1 MGVISKTGKYNG
13 NSKLVPHLMEH
24 KDYVVHYPNLQFI
37 ESLGVKI
44 TEVKEIVEF
53 DQKDWMA
60 PYIEFNTERRKEARN
75 DFEKEFFKLMNN
87 SVFGKTMEQV
97 KNRMKLHIT
106 TDEQSAKKWSASSTC
121 RGERSSTGCT

>member
-1 MGVISKTGKYNG
+1 M
-13 NSKLVPHLMEH
+13 
-24 KDYVVHYPNLQFI
+24 
-37 ESLGVKI
+37 KI

-60 PYIEFNTERRKEARN
+60 PYIEFNTERRKQARN
-75 DFEKEFFKLMNN
+75 DFEKELFRLMNN

-106 TDEQSAKKWSASSTC
+106 TMNRMLRSGSAKST
-121 RGERSSTGCT
+121 

>member
-1 MGVISKTGKYNG
+1 
-13 NSKLVPHLMEH
+13 MEH
-24 KDYVVHYPNLQFI
+24 KDYVIHYRNLQFI

-60 PYIEFNTERRKEARN
+60 PYIEFNTEQRKHAKN
-75 DFEKEFFKLMNN
+75 DFEKDFFKLMNH

-106 TDEQSAKKWSASSTC
+106 TDEQNAKKWFSKINLKGSKKFA
-121 RGERSSTGCT
+121 TGCT